1 MVSAPPVLS
10 ESKQNQWSAP
20 AASLPPVA
28 SSALPLLP
36 LSLCQPL
43 PLQRP
48 GELEERDAGRER
60 KELGVPLRD
69 IRLRIVCQREDMW
82 RGSRGAGCSTS
93 ANPRRHVPRR
103 AAMVRAT
110 YSQHTG
116 RPGHRQTKLQSPAG
130 GGRDRSG
137 SGSGALNFLWSLLLG
152 EPILSCPPSKVW
164 SETKPR
170 NSACNKIAALVPC
183 SGAGID

>member
-1 MVSAPPVLS
+1 MWYQLLPSYRRANKTSGRPLAFL
-10 ESKQNQWSAP
+10 QLP
-20 AASLPPVA
+20 AAPCLCC
-28 SSALPLLP
+28 

-48 GELEERDAGRER
+48 GESEERDAGRER

-137 SGSGALNFLWSLLLG
+137 SGSGPLNFLWSLLG
-152 EPILSCPPSKVW
+152 EPILSCPRSKVW